1 MNCIRR
7 QDQSVAAAAMGQP
20 AAFDFMHDIP
30 ISAQYPTEIDHWLG
44 SSGNPLSHK
53 ALVFFGRCR

>member
-1 MNCIRR
+1 
-7 QDQSVAAAAMGQP
+7 MGQP